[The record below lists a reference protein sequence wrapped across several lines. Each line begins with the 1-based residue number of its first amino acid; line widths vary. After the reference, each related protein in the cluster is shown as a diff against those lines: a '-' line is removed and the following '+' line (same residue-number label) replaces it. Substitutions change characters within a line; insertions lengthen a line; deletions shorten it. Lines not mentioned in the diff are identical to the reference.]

1 LRLNTFVLYLDE
13 NICNCQQI
21 LKVLEAAKV
30 KFRKHLDMFPT
41 STKDVVFLPL
51 IGKRGWTLLT
61 CDTDIR
67 RRELE
72 RQAVLQH
79 RVRMF
84 VFTSRD
90 LSGEK
95 MGRILQTALQRMRNF
110 VRTNPPPFIAS
121 ITDTG
126 AVHLRLSA
134 SGKVPRAVI

>member
-13 NICNCQQI
+13 NLCHCDQI
-21 LKVLEAAKV
+21 LRVLEAAKV
-30 KFRKHLDMFPT
+30 KFRKHLDLFPT
-41 STKDVVFLPL
+41 STKDLVFLPY
-51 IGKRGWTLLT
+51 IGKKGWTMLT
-61 CDTDIR
+61 CDNDIR

-95 MGRILQTALQRMRNF
+95 MGRILKDALQAMRKF
-110 VRTNPPPFIAS
+110 VKKNPPPFIAS
-121 ITDTG
+121 LTDTG
-126 AVHLRLSA
+126 AIHLRFDA
-134 SGKVPRAVI
+134 SGKAHSS